1 MLPPMASAALT
12 PYVVFFL
19 PDGLDIEARSWY
31 IVLARPVTL
40 RFVRGRSARNV
51 RVQPNPHP
59 IHRVGVFL
67 MLGPPSSRAGKS
79 ALYRAPAALIYLI

>member
-12 PYVVFFL
+12 PYVVVFL
-19 PDGLDIEARSWY
+19 PDGLDIGARSWY

-67 MLGPPSSRAGKS
+67 CSDHLPAVPENQPFTVRPPPSFT
-79 ALYRAPAALIYLI
+79 